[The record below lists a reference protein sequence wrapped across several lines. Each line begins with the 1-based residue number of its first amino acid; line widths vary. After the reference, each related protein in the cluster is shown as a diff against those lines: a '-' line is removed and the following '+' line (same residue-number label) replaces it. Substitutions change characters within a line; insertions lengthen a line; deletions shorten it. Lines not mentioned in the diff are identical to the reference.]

1 VVDTTKGQQLYA
13 IARRLIP
20 GGTQLL
26 SKRPEM
32 FLPDGWP
39 SYYANASGI
48 TVTDLDGNTYKD
60 FAIGGVGATVLGYA
74 DPYVDAAVKAAI
86 DDGSMSTLNAPE
98 EVVLAERLIDLHPW
112 ADMARF
118 SRAGGEAMAIAVR
131 IARARTGRAALAFCG
146 YHGWHDWYLSA
157 NLAENW
163 ALDGHLL
170 PGLDPAGVPRGLKGL
185 MHPFRYNTIEDLK
198 QIASDHGD
206 ELAAIV
212 MEPIRDADP
221 APGFLEAVREIADQA
236 GALLIFDE
244 VTAGFRVNT
253 GGIHLTLDVE
263 PDIAVFAK
271 ALGNGYPIS
280 AVIGRGEIMEAAQDT
295 FISSTTWTER
305 VGPVAA
311 LAMLDRHVSDNVPEK
326 LIATGRAVK
335 EIWRAAA
342 DATGLTVHI
351 GGLDPLSH
359 LGFDGDNANAQ
370 RTLFTQEMLDRGFL
384 AGGAF
389 YAMAAHTPDD
399 IDAYGDACREVFA
412 LIASA
417 QATGSVE
424 GKLRGPAAHAGFK
437 RLT

>member
-1 VVDTTKGQQLYA
+1 MVNTRKGQEMYG

-32 FLPDGWP
+32 FLPGGWP
-39 SYYANASGI
+39 SYYTSAKGI
-48 TVTDLDGNTYKD
+48 TVTDLDGNRFRD

-74 DPYVDAAVKAAI
+74 DPDVDAAVKNVI
-86 DDGSMSTLNAPE
+86 DNGSMSTLNGPE
-98 EVVLAERLIDLHPW
+98 EVILAERLTDLHPW

-131 IARARTGRAALAFCG
+131 IARAHTKRTTLAFCG

-157 NLAENW
+157 NLSEDG

-185 MHPFRYNTIEDLK
+185 MQPFHYNNLAELR
-198 QIASDHGD
+198 QIASGHGSD
-206 ELAAIV
+206 LAAIV
-212 MEPIRDADP
+212 MEPVRDSMPED
-221 APGFLEAVREIADQA
+221 GFLDGVRQIANQTGAV
-236 GALLIFDE
+236 LIFDE

-253 GGIHLTLDVE
+253 GGIHLTLGLE
-263 PDIAVFAK
+263 PDLAIFAK
-271 ALGNGYPIS
+271 ALGNGYPMS
-280 AVIGRGEIMEAAQDT
+280 AIIGRGEIMQAAQDT
-295 FISSTTWTER
+295 FISSTVWTER
-305 VGPVAA
+305 TGPAAA
-311 LAMLDRHVSDNVPEK
+311 LALLDKYDREDIPAR
-326 LIATGRAVK
+326 LIASGQGVK
-335 EIWRAAA
+335 TAWRDAAA
-342 DATGLTVHI
+342 HTGLDIHI
-351 GGLDPLSH
+351 GGLDPLAH
-359 LGFDGDNANAQ
+359 LGFTGDNAAAQ

-389 YAMAAHTPDD
+389 YAMAAHTPEDVAD
-399 IDAYGDACREVFA
+399 YADACREVFG

-417 QATGSVE
+417 LATGSVE
-424 GKLRGPAAHAGFK
+424 GRLRGPVAHSGFK